1 MIFLKTLRG
10 KLTIIFF
17 VSTVSITVLTFFLLI
32 FTTQKLIFDQVNHHL
47 HIVINE
53 AKNIVEENHEI
64 DNIEPLKNLVSAQG
78 MTVILLSS
86 DGSPVLQ
93 TNSFDVAD
101 VTEHQ
106 MQQIIFSSTNKEEPQ
121 HFSVNEMQFA
131 TVPVNIYGY
140 QDGILA
146 VGFSTKI
153 INNTIKEI
161 TTTIIFVLLLSITV
175 VSILWQAIIKHY
187 LLPLEKISQSALQ
200 IKKSSDLNKKVKTNT
215 TTIELKNI
223 TVSFNNLLEKLKQ
236 VFEEEHL
243 FFSDTAHSL
252 KTPLA
257 VIRSYIEILPKQE
270 KKKKNEILD
279 YIDSLNETIQDLL
292 IISRI
297 NTSYPKNT
305 KQINFSNVINNIV
318 ELTQTIGL
326 EKNITVNKNIE
337 KDIFINADEQ
347 LLIKSILNIIKNSVD
362 HENQNGTIT
371 INLSKQNKITKL
383 SIKDT
388 GVGISSKDLKN
399 VFNRFYQSKNSQSKK
414 GNGLGL
420 AITKAIIESFGGKI
434 SISSKIN
441 KGTSVFIFFS

>member
-1 MIFLKTLRG
+1 MIFFKTLRG

-17 VSTVSITVLTFFLLI
+17 VSTVTITILTFFLLI

-53 AKNIVEENHEI
+53 AKKIVEENHEV
-64 DNIEPLKNLVSAQG
+64 DNIEPLKTLVSAQG

-86 DGSPVLQ
+86 DGSPILQ

-106 MQQIIFSSTNKEEPQ
+106 MQQIVFSSTNKEEPQ
-121 HFSVNEMQFA
+121 HFSVNQMQFA
-131 TVPVNIYGY
+131 TVPVSIYGY

-161 TTTIIFVLLLSITV
+161 TTIIIFVLLLSITV
-175 VSILWQAIIKHY
+175 VSIVWQTIIKHY

-223 TVSFNNLLEKLKQ
+223 TASFNNLLEKLKQ

-257 VIRSYIEILPKQE
+257 VIRSYIETLPRQQN
-270 KKKKNEILD
+270 KKKNEILN

-292 IISRI
+292 IISKI
-297 NTSYPKNT
+297 NTSYPKNS
-305 KQINFSNVINNIV
+305 KQINFSEIV
-318 ELTQTIGL
+318 STIAELTQTIGL
-326 EKNITVNKNIE
+326 EKNITVNQVIE
-337 KDIFINADEQ
+337 KNIFINADEQ
-347 LLIKSILNIIKNSVD
+347 LLTKAILNVIKNAVD
-362 HENQNGTIT
+362 HESQNGTIT
-371 INLSKQNKITKL
+371 ISLNKKNNISEL
-383 SIKDT
+383 LIKDT
-388 GVGISSKDLKN
+388 GVGISSKDLKSI
-399 VFNRFYQSKNSQSKK
+399 FNRFYQSKNSQSKK

-420 AITKAIIESFGGKI
+420 SISKAIIERFEGKI
-434 SISSKIN
+434 TISSKIK